1 MARRAADL
9 TGEEVAFLT
18 ERHLGTLTTL
28 RADGTPHVVAIAFTV
43 DLEAGVVRIITS
55 DGGQKVRNIEGG
67 GRAAVCQVDGPRWLT
82 LEGPAV
88 VTRDSERIAD
98 AVAAFEARYHP
109 ARENPGRVA
118 IEITVRR
125 VLGPVARR
133 PRQV

>member
-88 VTRDSERIAD
+88 VTRDSERIGA
-98 AVAAFEARYHP
+98 AVTGFEARYHP
-109 ARENPGRVA
+109 ARENPERVA